1 MFLFFTIIYIQVMFQ
16 FYTKARDSDPNIS
29 HDDDIDDIIINKAL
43 EVNTSYT
50 EMETFTGI
58 HNI

>member
-1 MFLFFTIIYIQVMFQ
+1 MFQ

>member
-1 MFLFFTIIYIQVMFQ
+1 MDFNATSIQVIFQ
-16 FYTKARDSDPNIS
+16 FYTEARDSDPGLS
-29 HDDDIDDIIINKAL
+29 SDDDIDDIIINKAL